1 MERKRKTEEITV
13 RKLENNSTI
22 FGKKQYT
29 EVHTVETDNFPSLL
43 TGQSH
48 QILDYILGSGK
59 LN

>member
-1 MERKRKTEEITV
+1 MERKRKNGG
-13 RKLENNSTI
+13 NNSLRI
-22 FGKKQYT
+22 IPQFSEKKQYT
-29 EVHTVETDNFPSLL
+29 EVHTVETDNFPSPL